1 MNNRRMTYQEKEAR
15 KTARDRARLIFNEV
29 ADLIKKLP
37 VQDPNNWKYA
47 NSMTIRD
54 LARLLAPRFLVS
66 ESQAR
71 GIVSFYVSTRPDLY
85 VTKGRKGGIQRV
97 Q

>member
-1 MNNRRMTYQEKEAR
+1 MTFLEKESRRSAR
-15 KTARDRARLIFNEV
+15 SRTRLVLNEI

-47 NSMTIRD
+47 LSMTIGD
-54 LARLLAPRFLVS
+54 LGRIIAGKFQMS

-71 GIVSFYVSTRPDLY
+71 GIVSFYVSTRSDLY
-85 VTKGRKGGIQRV
+85 VTKGRHGGIQKHT
-97 Q
+97 